1 MKLPTDPES
10 MRAVTEMITSAEIN
24 DTMVDSGAT
33 WRELIVIELTKRRGG
48 RTGQTPM

>member
-1 MKLPTDPES
+1 MKLPADPES

-24 DTMVDSGAT
+24 DTVVDSGAT
-33 WRELIVIELTKRRGG
+33 LRGLIAIELTKRRGG